1 MKDFE
6 KERKMFI
13 RSTINLIKDKFSNK
27 TSLEENDENTYRFF
41 FEIFTWEKDYPLR

>member
-6 KERKMFI
+6 KEKKKI

-27 TSLEENDENTYRFF
+27 TSLEGNDENTYRFF
-41 FEIFTWEKDYPLR
+41 SEIFTWEKDYPLR